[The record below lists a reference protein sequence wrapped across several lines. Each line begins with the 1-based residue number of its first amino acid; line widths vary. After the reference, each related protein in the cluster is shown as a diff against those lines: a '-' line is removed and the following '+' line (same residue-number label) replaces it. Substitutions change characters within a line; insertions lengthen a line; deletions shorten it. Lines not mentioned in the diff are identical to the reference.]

1 MSIDPGFKRLGFAMW
16 VDGKLTD
23 SGVTGIERESDKEPW
38 TDYIS
43 RGVLFF
49 SDFFNSYIRS
59 TQPRPDK
66 IIVEQLPP
74 ISSSPTFN
82 NSAQITLVFCAISA
96 LIIQANNF
104 GVPIEWISSQEWKKK
119 LFDDVKITKAK
130 VRSNILTQFPD
141 IKSGRRI
148 GEIPFDQ
155 TDAIAI
161 GWSQIYDNSD

>member
-1 MSIDPGFKRLGFAMW
+1 MW
-16 VDGKLTD
+16 EDGKLRG
-23 SGVTGIERESDKEPW
+23 SGVKGIEREEKEAW

-49 SDFFNSYIRS
+49 SSFFNSYIAS
-59 TQPRPDK
+59 MELEYPVDK
-66 IIVEQLPP
+66 IVVEQLPP

-96 LIIQANNF
+96 LIIEANKQ
-104 GVPIEWISSQEWKKK
+104 GVPVEWVSSQEWKKK

-141 IKSGRRI
+141 IKNGRKI